1 MKTKK
6 LKTAGF
12 ALLILF
18 LYFLVFVFMT
28 YPLILRFS
36 SAIPGNGGDQY
47 LMTWFFWEFYH
58 YVFVLHRFPYFTHLV
73 YYPFGVPLYVT
84 TDMPVNSFIA
94 SVIYYFSHNL
104 LLAFNIIFLLSSLL
118 NGYFAY
124 LLAKDVLK
132 NKTASFFAG
141 LIFAFSPV
149 LIEQMRW
156 GDINIW
162 SCYGIPLYIL
172 FFNRLYKEPKTKNAV
187 GAAAGL
193 FLATYA
199 GFYEFTAM
207 LLVYSLF
214 FIVYRF
220 IEENY
225 KTGKEKPHYVEK
237 AQSGASG
244 KIRET
249 FLAGLTC
256 ADIKQRFLNNIRGN
270 RIFNRKYIKSL
281 LLMTGLFVLVSSP
294 FLFPAVYYVYL
305 KPGILELNPTLFWT
319 KAYSS
324 TFINLFIPPFFNHA
338 LLPLTKAIY
347 FNKFYPIIDR
357 GMNSN
362 NFLGYVPILFF
373 TAGIYYYFK
382 LKKKSGLK
390 IYNINKSIENKSIE
404 PLNSSGVKNIGN
416 IENNIDNN
424 KIKNNGIKNQP
435 ETENNIYKNAEKEID
450 KDELD
455 NFKFYLT
462 AFIFFLLMALSPLI
476 HIADNIRVFD
486 PFVYILDILPVIK
499 DVQESGRYMIIGM
512 LFFGICAGFGLKY
525 FLESV
530 KSNPEM
536 LYKYNLSRYIINKI
550 QDRKSKKTEKSK
562 ETGMPIKTETSK
574 KTGIE
579 KNINNTGKNSKN
591 LYDKISYISFIAAVF
606 IFTIAGYSSFG
617 FEMRDFKITK
627 GIYKLKK
634 APYGPV
640 LVIPFIQGGFKMY
653 QQTIYQKPMYA
664 GYVIRYGFH
673 NLYKKY
679 LPYRFYDAYGENYKT
694 NYNQVDIYRLGM
706 PNYLIRNFKYLKI
719 LKVKYLLILKNR
731 LDGYAGVYNDAANP
745 NYTDGKKHQNNRDI
759 HNSLNGTDGK
769 NIVKRIVY
777 GSAVKRNLTP
787 LEIKQKSLYYIN
799 KFIKAEKGKVGVLYN
814 GKNIMILILK

>member
-1 MKTKK
+1 MKKS
-6 LKTAGF
+6 F
-12 ALLILF
+12 IHNILIIF
-18 LYFLVFVFMT
+18 LYFLIWVFMT
-28 YPLILRFS
+28 YPLILHFS
-36 SAIPGNGGDQY
+36 SLIPGNGGDQY

-58 YVFVLHRFPYFTHLV
+58 YVFVLHKFPYFTHLV

-94 SVIYYFSHNL
+94 SIIYYFSHNL

-124 LLAKDVLK
+124 ILANDVLK
-132 NKTASFFAG
+132 NRTASFFAG

-149 LIEQMRW
+149 LIEQARW

-172 FFNRLYKEPKTKNAV
+172 FFNRLYKEPKAKYAI

-193 FLATYA
+193 FFATYA

-220 IEENY
+220 IEEDYEIRKAKLYSAEKSAAEANG
-225 KTGKEKPHYVEK
+225 KT
-237 AQSGASG
+237 
-244 KIRET
+244 RET
-249 FLAGLTC
+249 FLAGLTY
-256 ADIKQRFLNNIRGN
+256 AEIRQRFLNNIYN
-270 RIFNRKYIKSL
+270 NKVFNRKYIKSL
-281 LLMTGLFVLVSSP
+281 LLMTGVFIFLSSP
-294 FLFPAVYYVYL
+294 LLLPAIYYVYL

-319 KAYSS
+319 KALSS
-324 TFINLFIPPFFNHA
+324 TFINLFIPPFFNHE

-362 NFLGYVPILFF
+362 NFLGYVPVLFF
-373 TAGIYYYFK
+373 IAGIYYYFK
-382 LKKKSGLK
+382 LKKKSGLA
-390 IYNINKSIENKSIE
+390 IHSINKSIKSIE
-404 PLNSSGVKNIGN
+404 SIGS
-416 IENNIDNN
+416 
-424 KIKNNGIKNQP
+424 IKSIKSIKPVNGSGIKNI
-435 ETENNIYKNAEKEID
+435 N
-450 KDELD
+450 KDELN
-455 NFKFYLT
+455 NFKFYLA

-476 HIADNIRVFD
+476 HIVDNIRVFD

-536 LYKYNLSRYIINKI
+536 LYRYNLSYYIIGRIKKIKNK
-550 QDRKSKKTEKSK
+550 
-562 ETGMPIKTETSK
+562 
-574 KTGIE
+574 
-579 KNINNTGKNSKN
+579 KNENS
-591 LYDKISYISFIAAVF
+591 DKISERILRTQNRPADLKKRLAVPLILTAIF
-606 IFTIAGYSSFG
+606 VFTIIGYSSFG
-617 FEMRDFKITK
+617 FEMRDFKITE

-640 LVIPFIQGGFKMY
+640 LVIPFVQGGFKMY

-679 LPYRFYDAYGENYKT
+679 LPYRFYDMRGANLKT
-694 NYNQVDIYRLGM
+694 NFNQVDIYRLGM
-706 PNYLIRNFKYLKI
+706 PEYLIRNFKYLKI

-731 LDGYAGVYNDAANP
+731 LDGYAGVYNNKSHKSGTAAERAAGRVSERAIGRARAANS
-745 NYTDGKKHQNNRDI
+745 
-759 HNSLNGTDGK
+759 SLTL
-769 NIVKRIVY
+769 
-777 GSAVKRNLTP
+777 S
-787 LEIKQKSLYYIN
+787 EIKQKSLYYIN
-799 KFIKAEKGKVGVLYN
+799 KFIKAEKGRVSVLYN
-814 GKNIMILILK
+814 GENAMILVIK

>member
-1 MKTKK
+1 MYSAKK
-6 LKTAGF
+6 IKSLKSVGF
-12 ALLILF
+12 TLLILF
-18 LYFLVFVFMT
+18 LYFLAFVFMT
-28 YPLILRFS
+28 YPLIIRFT

-58 YVFVLHRFPYFTHLV
+58 YVFVLHKFPYFTHLV

-94 SVIYYFSHNL
+94 SIIYYFSHNL

-118 NGYFAY
+118 NCYFAY
-124 LLAKDVLK
+124 LLANDVLK
-132 NKTASFFAG
+132 NRTASFFAG

-172 FFNRLYKEPKTKNAV
+172 FFNRLYKEPKAKNAI

-225 KTGKEKPHYVEK
+225 RIEKEKSFYEDKAQSASGKTGK
-237 AQSGASG
+237 S
-244 KIRET
+244 
-249 FLAGLTC
+249 FLAGLTFTE
-256 ADIKQRFLNNIRGN
+256 IKLWFLDNISGN
-270 RIFNRKYIKSL
+270 KIFSKKYIKSL
-281 LLMTGLFVLVSSP
+281 LLMLGLFVLVSSP
-294 FLFPAVYYVYL
+294 FLLPAIYYVYF

-324 TFINLFIPPFFNHA
+324 TFVNLFIPPFFNHA

-373 TAGIYYYFK
+373 AAGIYYYFK
-382 LKKKSGLK
+382 LK
-390 IYNINKSIENKSIE
+390 
-404 PLNSSGVKNIGN
+404 NIGKIQN
-416 IENNIDNN
+416 NSGNNIKSN
-424 KIKNNGIKNQP
+424 KIKNQSNI
-435 ETENNIYKNAEKEID
+435 EDNIYKNAGKEID
-450 KDELD
+450 KDELN

-462 AFIFFLLMALSPLI
+462 AFIFFLLMALSPLV
-476 HIADNIRVFD
+476 HIVDNIRVFD
-486 PFVYILDILPVIK
+486 PFVYVLDILPVIK

-525 FLESV
+525 FIEKV
-530 KSNPEM
+530 KSDPEI
-536 LYKYNLSRYIINKI
+536 LYKYNLSRYIISKI
-550 QDRKSKKTEKSK
+550 KNRK
-562 ETGMPIKTETSK
+562 PIKTETPAETGITEE
-574 KTGIE
+574 TGIE
-579 KNINNTGKNSKN
+579 NINNTGKNSKV

-606 IFTIAGYSSFG
+606 IFTIIGYSSFG

-627 GIYKLKK
+627 GIYALKK

-653 QQTIYQKPMYA
+653 QQTVYQKPMYA

-679 LPYRFYDAYGENYKT
+679 LPYRFYDAYGANYKT
-694 NYNQVDIYRLGM
+694 NYNQIDIYRLGM
-706 PNYLIRNFKYLKI
+706 PDNLIRNFKYLKI
-719 LKVKYLLILKNR
+719 LNVRYLLILKNR
-731 LDGYAGVYNDAANP
+731 LDGYAGVYTNKKYKN
-745 NYTDGKKHQNNRDI
+745 GKDK
-759 HNSLNGTDGK
+759 
-769 NIVKRIVY
+769 
-777 GSAVKRNLTP
+777 GSAVNSNLTP
-787 LEIKQKSLYYIN
+787 LEIKRKSLYYIRR
-799 KFIKAEKGKVGVLYN
+799 FINTEKGKVGVVYN
-814 GKNIMILILK
+814 GKNIMVLNLK

>member
-1 MKTKK
+1 MYSAKK
-6 LKTAGF
+6 IKSLKSAGF
-12 ALLILF
+12 TLLILF

-28 YPLILRFS
+28 YPLIIRFT

-58 YVFVLHRFPYFTHLV
+58 YVFVLHKFPYFTHMV

-124 LLAKDVLK
+124 LLANDVLK
-132 NKTASFFAG
+132 NRTASFFAG

-172 FFNRLYKEPKTKNAV
+172 FFNRLYKEPKAKNAI

-225 KTGKEKPHYVEK
+225 RIGKEKPHYEDK
-237 AQSGASG
+237 TQSAISG
-244 KIRET
+244 KT
-249 FLAGLTC
+249 FLAGLTFTE
-256 ADIKQRFLNNIRGN
+256 IKQRFLDNISGSK
-270 RIFNRKYIKSL
+270 IFNKKYIKNL
-281 LLMTGLFVLVSSP
+281 LLMLGLFVLVSSP
-294 FLFPAVYYVYL
+294 FLLPAIYYVYL

-373 TAGIYYYFK
+373 AAGVYYYFK
-382 LKKKSGLK
+382 LKKKGALK
-390 IYNINKSIENKSIE
+390 IYGINKSVQTNSIQNKSIQNKSVE
-404 PLNSSGVKNIGN
+404 PLNPLNPLNPSGVKNIGN
-416 IENNIDNN
+416 IDNNIKNNIDNKIDNNIDNN
-424 KIKNNGIKNQP
+424 NIKNNSIKNQP
-435 ETENNIYKNAEKEID
+435 DTENNTYKNAGKEID

-462 AFIFFLLMALSPLI
+462 AFIFFLLMALSPLV
-476 HIADNIRVFD
+476 HIVDNIRVFD
-486 PFVYILDILPVIK
+486 PFVYVLDILPVIK

-525 FLESV
+525 FLENV
-530 KSNPEM
+530 KSDPKI
-536 LYKYNLSRYIINKI
+536 LYKYNLSRYIISKI
-550 QDRKSKKTEKSK
+550 KNRKS
-562 ETGMPIKTETSK
+562 IKTTSRE
-574 KTGIE
+574 TGIE
-579 KNINNTGKNSKN
+579 NINNTGKNSKV
-591 LYDKISYISFIAAVF
+591 LYDKISYVTFIAAVF
-606 IFTIAGYSSFG
+606 LFTIAGYSSFG

-627 GIYKLKK
+627 GIYALKK

-653 QQTIYQKPMYA
+653 QQTVYQKPMYA

-679 LPYRFYDAYGENYKT
+679 LPYRFYDAYGANYKT
-694 NYNQVDIYRLGM
+694 NYNQIDIYRLGM

-731 LDGYAGVYNDAANP
+731 LDGYAGVYTN
-745 NYTDGKKHQNNRDI
+745 KKYK
-759 HNSLNGTDGK
+759 NGTDK
-769 NIVKRIVY
+769 D
-777 GSAVKRNLTP
+777 SAANSNLTP

-799 KFIKAEKGKVGVLYN
+799 KFIKTEKGKVGVLYN
-814 GKNIMILILK
+814 GKNIMVLNLK

>member
-1 MKTKK
+1 
-6 LKTAGF
+6 
-12 ALLILF
+12 
-18 LYFLVFVFMT
+18 MT
-28 YPLILRFS
+28 YPLIISFS

-58 YVFVLHRFPYFTHLV
+58 YVFVLHKLPYFTNLV

-94 SVIYYFSHNL
+94 SIVYYFSHNI
-104 LLAFNIIFLLSSLL
+104 LLAFNIIFLISSLL

-124 LLAKDVLK
+124 LLANDVLK

-149 LIEQMRW
+149 LIEQARW

-172 FFNRLYKEPKTKNAV
+172 FFNRLYKEPKAKNAV

-214 FIVYRF
+214 FIIYKFIKEDYR
-220 IEENY
+220 IRKENL
-225 KTGKEKPHYVEK
+225 KLAAKSAGISDTKLQNITNTKNKENIKDTDY
-237 AQSGASG
+237 
-244 KIRET
+244 T
-249 FLAGLTC
+249 D
-256 ADIKQRFLNNIRGN
+256 ADIRNREALKDTADNGIKNTNKKTFFYGFNLKEIKQWIKNNIYYN
-270 RIFNRKYIKSL
+270 KIFNKKYIKSL
-281 LLMTGLFVLVSSP
+281 LLMAGIFVFVSSP
-294 FLFPAVYYVYL
+294 FLLPAIYYVYL
-305 KPGILELNPTLFWT
+305 KPGILEINPTLFWT
-319 KAYSS
+319 KAYSA
-324 TFINLFIPPFFNHA
+324 TIVNLFIPPFFNHT

-373 TAGIYYYFK
+373 IIGIYYYFK
-382 LKKKSGLK
+382 FKKKNKAIRGGLNNHGLDNNSLNNNLNNGNLK
-390 IYNINKSIENKSIE
+390 NNKLNFENPYNK
-404 PLNSSGVKNIGN
+404 NS
-416 IENNIDNN
+416 N
-424 KIKNNGIKNQP
+424 KIKN
-435 ETENNIYKNAEKEID
+435 KE
-450 KDELD
+450 KDELAD
-455 NFKFYLT
+455 FKFYLT

-476 HIADNIRVFD
+476 HIVNNIRVFD
-486 PFVYILDILPVIK
+486 PFVYILNILPVIK

-512 LFFGICAGFGLKY
+512 LFFSICAGLGIKY
-525 FLESV
+525 FLENV
-530 KSNPEM
+530 KSNPEI
-536 LYKYNLSRYIINKI
+536 LYKYNLSYYIIKAI
-550 QDRKSKKTEKSK
+550 KKKKEKS
-562 ETGMPIKTETSK
+562 GIYSK
-574 KTGIE
+574 SC
-579 KNINNTGKNSKN
+579 N
-591 LYDKISYISFIAAVF
+591 KISYGLVIAIILV
-606 IFTIAGYSSFG
+606 FTIIGYDSSG

-627 GIYKLKK
+627 GIYKLKN

-640 LVIPFIQGGFKMY
+640 LVIPFVQGGLKMY

-679 LPYRFYDAYGENYKT
+679 LPYRFYDAYGMNYKT
-694 NYNQVDIYRLGM
+694 NFNQVDIYRLGM
-706 PNYLIRNFKYLKI
+706 PDYLIRNFKYLKI

-731 LDGYAGVYNDAANP
+731 LAGYAGVYNNK
-745 NYTDGKKHQNNRDI
+745 NYK
-759 HNSLNGTDGK
+759 NGIDT
-769 NIVKRIVY
+769 
-777 GSAVKRNLTP
+777 GSAVNSSLTP
-787 LEIKQKSLYYIN
+787 LEIKQKSLFYIN

-814 GKNIMILILK
+814 GKNIIILEIK

>member
-1 MKTKK
+1 
-6 LKTAGF
+6 
-12 ALLILF
+12 
-18 LYFLVFVFMT
+18 
-28 YPLILRFS
+28 
-36 SAIPGNGGDQY
+36 
-47 LMTWFFWEFYH
+47 
-58 YVFVLHRFPYFTHLV
+58 
-73 YYPFGVPLYVT
+73 
-84 TDMPVNSFIA
+84 
-94 SVIYYFSHNL
+94 

-124 LLAKDVLK
+124 LLANDVLK
-132 NKTASFFAG
+132 NRTASFFAG

-172 FFNRLYKEPKTKNAV
+172 FFNRLYKEPKAKNAI

-225 KTGKEKPHYVEK
+225 RIEKEKAFYEDKAQSATSDKTGK
-237 AQSGASG
+237 S
-244 KIRET
+244 
-249 FLAGLTC
+249 FLAGLTFTE
-256 ADIKQRFLNNIRGN
+256 IKLWFLDNISNNK
-270 RIFNRKYIKSL
+270 IFSNKYIKSL
-281 LLMTGLFVLVSSP
+281 LLMLGLFVLVSSP
-294 FLFPAVYYVYL
+294 FLLPAIYYVYL

-324 TFINLFIPPFFNHA
+324 TFVNLFIPPFFNHA

-373 TAGIYYYFK
+373 AAGIYYYFK
-382 LKKKSGLK
+382 LK
-390 IYNINKSIENKSIE
+390 
-404 PLNSSGVKNIGN
+404 NIGKIQN
-416 IENNIDNN
+416 NSGNNIKSN
-424 KIKNNGIKNQP
+424 KIKNQSNI
-435 ETENNIYKNAEKEID
+435 EDNIYKNAGKEID
-450 KDELD
+450 KDELN

-462 AFIFFLLMALSPLI
+462 AFIFFLLMALSPLV
-476 HIADNIRVFD
+476 HIVDNIRVFD
-486 PFVYILDILPVIK
+486 PFVYVLDILPVIK

-525 FLESV
+525 FIEKV
-530 KSNPEM
+530 KSDPEI
-536 LYKYNLSRYIINKI
+536 LYKYNLSRYIISKI
-550 QDRKSKKTEKSK
+550 KNRK
-562 ETGMPIKTETSK
+562 PIKTETPAETGITEE
-574 KTGIE
+574 TGIE
-579 KNINNTGKNSKN
+579 NINNTGKNSKV

-606 IFTIAGYSSFG
+606 IFTIIGYSSFG

-627 GIYKLKK
+627 GIYALKK

-653 QQTIYQKPMYA
+653 QQTVYQKPMYA

-679 LPYRFYDAYGENYKT
+679 LPYRFYDAYGANYKT
-694 NYNQVDIYRLGM
+694 NYNQIDIYRLGM
-706 PNYLIRNFKYLKI
+706 PDNLIRNFKYLKI
-719 LKVKYLLILKNR
+719 LNVRYLLILKNR
-731 LDGYAGVYNDAANP
+731 LDGYAGVYTNKKYKN
-745 NYTDGKKHQNNRDI
+745 GKDK
-759 HNSLNGTDGK
+759 
-769 NIVKRIVY
+769 
-777 GSAVKRNLTP
+777 GSAVNSNLTP
-787 LEIKQKSLYYIN
+787 LEIKRKSLYYIRR
-799 KFIKAEKGKVGVLYN
+799 FINTEKGKVGVVYN
-814 GKNIMILILK
+814 GKNIMVLNLK